1 MVRDHLTIYGI
12 MQSYTCW
19 YHHRERLDEVPSNTS
34 SEGED
39 ERDYKGDNLL
49 ENGLQSDDELL
60 EW

>member
-1 MVRDHLTIYGI
+1 